1 MRVRSVLFASVCTV
15 SLAAVAAVN
24 GAAAAERARDV
35 TSLTEAIESRQLD
48 PEALAKALID
58 RALAYQ
64 ARERFQDAIDDYS
77 AALRVDAM
85 SGRTRAILLYNRGLA
100 YQRLNSQAMAVED
113 FTNALFLDPTFAEAF
128 HGRANAL
135 RLSRQYLFALADYE
149 KALSHD
155 PPAPH
160 LIHFGQGLT
169 FEALQRP
176 EDAKRAYGRALALKP
191 DFAPAHDK
199 LAALTGTIAVAATT
213 RSDAAAEPAFRP
225 IVSGNHPIVTGAIEG
240 PDLVV
245 RKVEQPQAVAP
256 SEELLAASDLPLPPA
271 VEETP
276 VEPEIPA
283 PAPAAKVTLPTPV
296 AKPAPVA
303 KVKPAAPAP
312 LRRVVEALTTPAA
325 KAQSGWVVQLSSQ
338 RDETTAWSS
347 WKKLQAS
354 TGDLLANHEPAVVR
368 ADLGAK
374 GIYFRLQVGLDSR
387 RDAQDL
393 CGRLKARGASCLVA
407 SR

>member
-1 MRVRSVLFASVCTV
+1 V

-24 GAAAAERARDV
+24 GAAAAEPARDV
-35 TSLTEAIESRQLD
+35 SSLTEAIESRQLD
-48 PEALAKALID
+48 PEALARALID
-58 RALAYQ
+58 RALFYQ

-100 YQRLNSQAMAVED
+100 HQRLNSQAMAVED

-135 RLSRQYLFALADYE
+135 RLSHQYLFALADYE

-160 LIHFGQGLT
+160 LIYFGEGLT

-176 EDAKRAYGRALALKP
+176 EDAKRVYGKALALKP
-191 DFAPAHDK
+191 DFAPARDK
-199 LAALTGTIAVAATT
+199 IAALTGTVAMATAS
-213 RSDAAAEPAFRP
+213 RSNAAAEPAFRP
-225 IVSGNHPIVTGAIEG
+225 IVSGTHPIVTGAIEG
-240 PDLVV
+240 PDLTV

-256 SEELLAASDLPLPPA
+256 SQELLAAGDLPLPPA
-271 VEETP
+271 VEESTP
-276 VEPEIPA
+276 VETEAPA
-283 PAPAAKVTLPTPV
+283 PAPAAKV
-296 AKPAPVA
+296 APAPVA
-303 KVKPAAPAP
+303 KVAPPAPVKRVAQALAAP
-312 LRRVVEALTTPAA
+312 PA
-325 KAQSGWVVQLSSQ
+325 KPQSGWVVQLSSQ

-354 TGDLLANHEPAVVR
+354 TGDLLAHHEPAVVR
-368 ADLGAK
+368 ADLGSK
-374 GIYFRLQVGLDSR
+374 GIYFRLQVPLESR

-393 CGRLKARGASCLVA
+393 CGRLKARGANCLVA

>member
-1 MRVRSVLFASVCTV
+1 MRVRSVFIASVCTV

-24 GAAAAERARDV
+24 GAAAAEPARDV
-35 TSLTEAIESRQLD
+35 NSLTEAIESRQLD
-48 PEALAKALID
+48 PEALARALID
-58 RALAYQ
+58 RALFYQ

-100 YQRLNSQAMAVED
+100 YQRLNSQAMAIED

-135 RLSRQYLFALADYE
+135 RLSHQYLFALADYE

-160 LIHFGQGLT
+160 LVYFGEGLT

-176 EDAKRAYGRALALKP
+176 EDAKRVYSKALALKP
-191 DFAPAHDK
+191 DYAPARDK
-199 LAALTGTIAVAATT
+199 IAALTGTVAVVAAP
-213 RSDAAAEPAFRP
+213 RSNAAAEPAFRP

-240 PDLVV
+240 PDLTI

-256 SEELLAASDLPLPPA
+256 SQELLAGDLPLPPA
-271 VEETP
+271 AEEVPAEPETP
-276 VEPEIPA
+276 M
-283 PAPAAKVTLPTPV
+283 PAPAAKVVPAVPV
-296 AKPAPVA
+296 AKVAPAPVA
-303 KVKPAAPAP
+303 KVTTAAPVK
-312 LRRVVEALTTPAA
+312 RVAQALAAPAA
-325 KAQSGWVVQLSSQ
+325 KASSGWVVQLSSQ
-338 RDETTAWSS
+338 RDESTAWSS
-347 WKKLQAS
+347 WKKLKAAS
-354 TGDLLANHEPAVVR
+354 GDLLANHEPAVVR
-368 ADLGAK
+368 ADLGPK
-374 GIYFRLQVGLDSR
+374 GIYFRLQVPLESR

-393 CGRLKARGASCLVA
+393 CGRLKARGANCLVA

>member
-1 MRVRSVLFASVCTV
+1 V

-24 GAAAAERARDV
+24 GAAAAEPARDV
-35 TSLTEAIESRQLD
+35 SSLTEAIESRQLD
-48 PEALAKALID
+48 PEALARALID
-58 RALAYQ
+58 RALFYQ

-135 RLSRQYLFALADYE
+135 RLSHQYLFALADYE

-160 LIHFGQGLT
+160 LIYFGEGLT

-176 EDAKRAYGRALALKP
+176 EDAKRVYGKALALKP
-191 DFAPAHDK
+191 DFAPARDK
-199 LAALTGTIAVAATT
+199 IAALTGTVATATAS
-213 RSDAAAEPAFRP
+213 RSNAAAEPAFRP

-240 PDLVV
+240 PDLTV

-256 SEELLAASDLPLPPA
+256 SQELLAAGDLPLPPA
-271 VEETP
+271 VEETTP
-276 VEPEIPA
+276 METEAPA
-283 PAPAAKVTLPTPV
+283 PAPAAKVAPAPAAKVAPAQV
-296 AKPAPVA
+296 AKVAPAQVAKVAPPAPVKRA
-303 KVKPAAPAP
+303 AQALAAP
-312 LRRVVEALTTPAA
+312 PA
-325 KAQSGWVVQLSSQ
+325 KPQSGWVVQLSSQ

-354 TGDLLANHEPAVVR
+354 TGDLLAHHEPAVVR
-368 ADLGAK
+368 ADLGSK
-374 GIYFRLQVGLDSR
+374 GIYFRLQVPLESR

>member
-1 MRVRSVLFASVCTV
+1 MRVRSVSFASVCTV
-15 SLAAVAAVN
+15 LLAAVAAVN
-24 GAAAAERARDV
+24 GAAAAEPAKDV

-64 ARERFQDAIDDYS
+64 ARQRYQEAIDDYS

-85 SGRTRAILLYNRGLA
+85 STRTRAIVLYNRGLA
-100 YQRLNSQAMAVED
+100 YQRLESQAMAIED
-113 FTNALFLDPTFAEAF
+113 FTNALFLDTNFAEAF
-128 HGRANAL
+128 HGRANSL

-149 KALSHD
+149 KALAHD

-160 LIHFGQGLT
+160 LIYFGEGLT

-176 EDAKRAYGRALALKP
+176 DDARRVYARALALAP
-191 DFAPAHDK
+191 DFAAARDK
-199 LAALTGTIAVAATT
+199 IAALNGTAPPIMAA
-213 RSDAAAEPAFRP
+213 RSDAASEPAFRP

-245 RKVEQPQAVAP
+245 RKVEQPEAVAP
-256 SEELLAASDLPLPPA
+256 SPELLAAGDLTLPPE
-271 VEETP
+271 VEEGSAPPTEAAAAP
-276 VEPEIPA
+276 EPAAPPPA
-283 PAPAAKVTLPTPV
+283 PAKR
-296 AKPAPVA
+296 PAPVKRA
-303 KVKPAAPAP
+303 AQALAAPP
-312 LRRVVEALTTPAA
+312 T
-325 KAQSGWVVQLSSQ
+325 KAQAAWVVQLSSQ

-354 TGDLLANHEPAVVR
+354 TGGLLADHAPAVVR

-374 GIYFRLQVGLDSR
+374 GVYFRLQVGFENR

>member
-1 MRVRSVLFASVCTV
+1 V
-15 SLAAVAAVN
+15 SLAAVAAVY
-24 GAAAAERARDV
+24 GAAAAEPAKDV
-35 TSLTEAIESRQLD
+35 NSLTEAIESRQLD
-48 PEALAKALID
+48 PEALARALID
-58 RALAYQ
+58 RALFYQ

-100 YQRLNSQAMAVED
+100 YQRLNSQAMAIED

-135 RLSRQYLFALADYE
+135 RLSHQYLFALADYE

-160 LIHFGQGLT
+160 LVYFGEGLT

-176 EDAKRAYGRALALKP
+176 EDAKRVYGKALALKP
-191 DFAPAHDK
+191 DFAPARDK
-199 LAALTGTIAVAATT
+199 IAALTGTVAAVAAP
-213 RSDAAAEPAFRP
+213 RSNAAAEPAFRP

-240 PDLVV
+240 PDLTV
-245 RKVEQPQAVAP
+245 RKVEQPKAVAP
-256 SEELLAASDLPLPPA
+256 SQELLAAGDLPLPPT
-271 VEETP
+271 VEEIP
-276 VEPEIPA
+276 AEPETPA
-283 PAPAAKVTLPTPV
+283 PAPAAKVTPPAPAAKVAPPV
-296 AKPAPVA
+296 PVA
-303 KVKPAAPAP
+303 KVAPPTPVKRVAQALAA
-312 LRRVVEALTTPAA
+312 PAA
-325 KAQSGWVVQLSSQ
+325 KARSGWVVQLSSQ
-338 RDETTAWSS
+338 RDESTAWSS

-374 GIYFRLQVGLDSR
+374 GIYFRLQVPLESR

-393 CGRLKARGASCLVA
+393 CGRLKARGANCLVA